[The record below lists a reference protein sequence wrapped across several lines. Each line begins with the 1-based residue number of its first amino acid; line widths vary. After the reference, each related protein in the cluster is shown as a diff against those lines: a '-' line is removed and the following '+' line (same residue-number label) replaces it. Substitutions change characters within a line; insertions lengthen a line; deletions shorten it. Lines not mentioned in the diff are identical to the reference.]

1 MNLQEEIFSLS
12 DEEKKLI
19 EKPCN
24 EYSNDQTLYQSH
36 QKNFLKCI
44 IKVSSHDHIIK
55 NNYLSPNN
63 LEFLLK
69 RKKKDVNIIN
79 LKLR

>member
-24 EYSNDQTLYQSH
+24 EYSNDEAIYQTP

-44 IKVSSHDHIIK
+44 IKVSSHDHILK
-55 NNYLSPNN
+55 DNYLSPKN
-63 LEFLLK
+63 LHFLLK
-69 RKKKDVNIIN
+69 RKKKDVNIII
-79 LKLR
+79 